1 MSQEKIERWSD
12 IAGNDAPTDK
22 LTVFLESMT
31 DSYAILQLRRIE
43 DTEFERFM
51 SLSYLHR
58 AGKEPEFDHYEV
70 VYTADLPSYTNRAMM
85 LEGLYT
91 KFNIDRPSDFTG
103 HSLSVSDIVAL
114 KNNGA
119 VSFHYVDSI
128 GFKELRDFMK
138 SENYL
143 KSAEM
148 SMEDDYGMIDGIINN
163 GRKDIEPARPSVLE
177 QLKDAETTPSPKI
190 SVKSKDERD
199 I

>member
-22 LTVFLESMT
+22 LTAFLESMT

-70 VYTADLPSYTNRAMM
+70 VYTADLPSYTNRAMK

-190 SVKSKDERD
+190 SAKSKDERD